1 MVISWTRVLRKNKS
15 FGKKMLEVSNGEKIE
30 LTSAGRVELGV
41 LPNSPVSDGA
51 WEKYAY
57 EIRLIRAYP
66 MPRDVEP
73 QLCRG
78 KQVCR

>member
-1 MVISWTRVLRKNKS
+1 
-15 FGKKMLEVSNGEKIE
+15 MLEVADGEKIE
-30 LTSAGRVELGV
+30 MTSAGRVELGA
-41 LPNSPVSDGA
+41 LTNSPVSDAA
-51 WEKYAY
+51 WEKYVL

-66 MPRDVEP
+66 MPREVEP